1 MIPFASLM
9 MVVAEM
15 QSPRK
20 RTINLTLS
28 MPISIIVGVTNSV
41 TMAKVEALT
50 SNLKK
55 RDSSC
60 DEDFSALSLI
70 KNPINHQIVLQIDN
84 SIVREGS
91 LRERVF
97 DKLRNILAAKF
108 VQLDAK
114 SIT

>member
-20 RTINLTLS
+20 RTINLTLC

-41 TMAKVEALT
+41 TKVESLT
-50 SNLKK
+50 SDLKK
-55 RDSSC
+55 RDPFR

>member
-20 RTINLTLS
+20 RTINLTLC

-41 TMAKVEALT
+41 TKVSDLRSE
-50 SNLKK
+50 KK
-55 RDSSC
+55 DPFRDK
-60 DEDFSALSLI
+60 DFSALSLI
-70 KNPINHQIVLQIDN
+70 KNPINHQIVLQIGN

>member
-1 MIPFASLM
+1 MHANINHCWSYKFRDNDKSWVSDLLSEKKDPF
-9 MVVAEM
+9 
-15 QSPRK
+15 R
-20 RTINLTLS
+20 
-28 MPISIIVGVTNSV
+28 
-41 TMAKVEALT
+41 
-50 SNLKK
+50 
-55 RDSSC
+55 

-70 KNPINHQIVLQIDN
+70 KNPINHQIVLQIGN

-114 SIT
+114 SITWKELLLHLFADIQWKF

>member
-1 MIPFASLM
+1 MIPFASLI

-20 RTINLTLS
+20 RTINLTLYR
-28 MPISIIVGVTNSV
+28 PISIIVGVTNSV
-41 TMAKVEALT
+41 TMAKVESLT
-50 SNLKK
+50 SDLKK
-55 RDSSC
+55 GIHFAK
-60 DEDFSALSLI
+60 EDFSALSLV
-70 KNPINHQIVLQIDN
+70 KNPINHQIVLQIGN

>member
-1 MIPFASLM
+1 MHANINHCWSYKFRDKSRVSDLRSEKKDPF
-9 MVVAEM
+9 
-15 QSPRK
+15 R
-20 RTINLTLS
+20 
-28 MPISIIVGVTNSV
+28 
-41 TMAKVEALT
+41 
-50 SNLKK
+50 
-55 RDSSC
+55 
-60 DEDFSALSLI
+60 DEDLSALSLI
-70 KNPINHQIVLQIDN
+70 KNPINHQIVLQIGN